1 MNENTELKTVKK
13 LPGVLS
19 FSRRHVITDGEMLSR
34 MPGGADEPILVIRHG
49 IRGTQNVIPG
59 KGKDAQKAAAKG
71 EREVSNIQIT
81 ETAKLDP
88 KGTAMVVRFGLGM
101 LDIAEALDA
110 CVGKDRGESDMIRA
124 TIDDFT
130 TRAKKSDGLIEV
142 ARRYAR
148 NIANARWLWRNR
160 TIASAIEVNV
170 SKKYVDKK
178 GKSKVEKI
186 ATFDAK
192 TIPMNSF
199 DDYSKDEKRLGDE
212 IAAQLRGESEE
223 GLIVEAILV
232 MRADGNVEVF
242 PSQNYVENKPKGF
255 ARPLYKIGHPDA
267 PETKTPSTFTDTRV
281 MGYAA
286 LRDQK
291 IFNALRT
298 IDTWYPAFDDTGL
311 PIAIEPMGA
320 NLGLQE
326 FFRPKK
332 ASSFDMFKRLV
343 DIDPDST
350 DGMFCIASFDRG
362 GVYSESDKK
371 AKED

>member
-1 MNENTELKTVKK
+1 MNEKTGLKTVKK

-19 FSRRHVITDGEMLSR
+19 FSRRHVITDGEMFSR
-34 MPGGADEPILVIRHG
+34 FTDRDDESIPVIRHG

-59 KGKDAQKAAAKG
+59 KGKESQKAAAKG

-88 KGTAMVVRFGLGM
+88 KAETMVVRFGLSM

-124 TIDDFT
+124 TIDDFVS
-130 TRAKKSDGLIEV
+130 RAKDSEGLVEV

-160 TIASAIEVNV
+160 TIASTIEVTV
-170 SKKYVDKK
+170 SRKYVDN
-178 GKSKVEKI
+178 GKDKVEKI

-199 DDYSKDEKRLGDE
+199 DDYSDDEKALGDE
-212 IAAQLRGESEE
+212 IAAQLKGESED
-223 GLIVEAILV
+223 GLIVEALV
-232 MRADGNVEVF
+232 TMRTDGNVEVF

-255 ARPLYKIGHPDA
+255 ARPLYKIGHPEA
-267 PETKTPSTFTDTRV
+267 PETKTPGAFTDTRV

-298 IDTWYPAFDDTGL
+298 IDTWYPSFDDTGL
-311 PIAIEPMGA
+311 AIAVEPMGA
-320 NLGLQE
+320 SLGMQE
-326 FFRPKK
+326 
-332 ASSFDMFKRLV
+332 
-343 DIDPDST
+343 
-350 DGMFCIASFDRG
+350 
-362 GVYSESDKK
+362 
-371 AKED
+371 

>member
-19 FSRRHVITDGEMLSR
+19 FSRRHVISDGEMFSK
-34 MPGGADEPILVIRHG
+34 MQGGELEPIPVIRHG

-59 KGKDAQKAAAKG
+59 KGKDDQKAAAKG

-88 KGTAMVVRFGLGM
+88 KASAMVVRFGLGM

-110 CVGKDRGESDMIRA
+110 CVGKDRDESDMIRA

-130 TRAKKSDGLIEV
+130 TRAKKSKGLIEV

-160 TIASAIEVNV
+160 TIASVIEVTV
-170 SKKYVDKK
+170 SKKNSDD
-178 GKSKVEKI
+178 GKVKKI
-186 ATFDAK
+186 ATFDSK

-199 DDYSKDEKRLGDE
+199 DDYSDDEKAVGDE
-212 IAAQLRGESEE
+212 IAAQLKGESED
-223 GLIVEAILV
+223 GLIVEATLA

-255 ARPLYKIGHPDA
+255 ARPLYKIGHPEA
-267 PETKTPSTFTDTRV
+267 PETKTPGTFTDTRV

-291 IFNALRT
+291 IFNALRA
-298 IDTWYPAFDDTGL
+298 IDTWYPAFDDTGT

-320 NLGLQE
+320 SLGLQE

-343 DIDPDST
+343 DIDPDSP
-350 DGMFCIASFDRG
+350 DGMFCIACFDRG